1 MMASPARTDDPKDE
15 GAKYPHYTAWGH
27 STVVS
32 PWGEVV
38 ATTDEK
44 EAIVM
49 ADLDLSK
56 VEEMRTGIPIGSQRR
71 SDMYDLKSV

>member
-15 GAKYPHYTAWGH
+15 KAKYPHYTAWGH

-32 PWGEVV
+32 PWGEVINKL
-38 ATTDEK
+38 DEK
-44 EAIVM
+44 EGLVV

-56 VEEMRTGIPIGSQRR
+56 VEEMRQGIPIGNQRR
-71 SDMYDLKSV
+71 TDMYNLEEV